1 MYHPEGSKVIEDRL
15 VAPDVQRVVMRGQAM
30 VKHLGATQAASGGGR
45 EEEKRGMKKKWNENG
60 RQKYLMASTMPMYS
74 RMTPLRSSNG

>member
-30 VKHLGATQAASGGGR
+30 VKHLGATQAASGGER
-45 EEEKRGMKKKWNENG
+45 RRKKRNEKKME
-60 RQKYLMASTMPMYS
+60 
-74 RMTPLRSSNG
+74 